1 MKSRMSSFSF
11 DSLPSKYLKRDN
23 ITSLYNTVDERLELK
38 DSSVKCVE
46 TTAFYNGL
54 YFIVVYPS
62 HPHVKNDLMEQY
74 NKGYFITY
82 QNIKIPQSV
91 IEDRQM
97 WDF

>member
-1 MKSRMSSFSF
+1 MNSINF
-11 DSLPSKYLKRDN
+11 DSLPPKYLKKDS
-23 ITSLYNTVDERLELK
+23 ITKLFNTINERLELK

-54 YFIVVYPS
+54 YFLVVYPS
-62 HPHVKNDLMEQY
+62 HPHVKTDLMEQY
-74 NKGYFITY
+74 SKGYFITY

-91 IEDRQM
+91 VDDRQM

>member
-1 MKSRMSSFSF
+1 MSSLTF

-23 ITSLYNTVDERLELK
+23 ITILYNIVKERLELK
-38 DSSVKCVE
+38 DSSVECVD

-54 YFIVVYPS
+54 YFLVVYPT

-74 NKGYFITY
+74 KKGFYISY

-91 IEDRQM
+91 VDDRQM
-97 WDF
+97 WNF